1 MGTFTLPLAGELPD
15 QRTATGRWRQPLR
28 EWFGSLEAVAAAKVR
43 VAVSR
48 MEQGNLSNVEWFRG
62 IGEYKIDWGPG
73 LRIYLAKDGLKIIIL
88 IGGGTKKRQQQDIDQ
103 AVALW
108 EDYKRRK
115 ASTPKGGSDM
125 ALTRDF
131 KETVAA
137 RVQNDPAFAQAL
149 LDEAI
154 TLFVNGE
161 PESAKLILRDLVN
174 ATVGFEALA
183 EEIHKPAK
191 SLHRMLSKS
200 GNPTMS
206 NISAVFAAIKRAL
219 KVEVRAQI
227 VMA

>member
-1 MGTFTLPLAGELPD
+1 
-15 QRTATGRWRQPLR
+15 
-28 EWFGSLEAVAAAKVR
+28 
-43 VAVSR
+43 
-48 MEQGNLSNVEWFRG
+48 
-62 IGEYKIDWGPG
+62 
-73 LRIYLAKDGLKIIIL
+73 
-88 IGGGTKKRQQQDIDQ
+88 
-103 AVALW
+103 
-108 EDYKRRK
+108 
-115 ASTPKGGSDM
+115 M

-137 RVQNDPAFAQAL
+137 RVQNDPVFAQAL
-149 LDEAI
+149 FDEAI

-191 SLHRMLSKS
+191 SLHRMLSQS

-219 KVEVRAQI
+219 NVEVRTQV

>member
-1 MGTFTLPLAGELPD
+1 MTYQIKELLLADGDSPF
-15 QRTATGRWRQPLR
+15 G

-62 IGEYKIDWGPG
+62 IGECKIDWGPG

-88 IGGGTKKRQQQDIDQ
+88 IGGGTKKRQQQDIDK

-108 EDYKRRK
+108 DDYKRRK
-115 ASTPKGGSDM
+115 AP
-125 ALTRDF
+125 
-131 KETVAA
+131 TVAA
-137 RVQNDPAFAQAL
+137 RVRNDPAFAQAL

-183 EEIHKPAK
+183 DEIHKPAK

-200 GNPTMS
+200 GNPTMT
-206 NISAVFAAIKRAL
+206 NVSAIFAAIKRAL
-219 KVEVRAQI
+219 KVEVRAQV